1 MPLHYNGLGVSV
13 MYPDGWK
20 IEEDGTEENSVS
32 FESPLGAFL
41 TITRYPELDFADAVD
56 KAHQVMQAE
65 YDEVE
70 SEDFSR
76 TIADREFNVTALRFV
91 YLDFLIVAELFSFLL
106 GGSTYLVQIQG
117 EKTKPWLCGR
127 SITGLFL
134 YWFSATLAED
144 ETGSEGA
151 AHEVS
156 GGVKEPR
163 TK

>member
-20 IEEDGTEENSVS
+20 IEEDGIEENSVS

-41 TITRYPELDFADAVD
+41 TITRYPELNFSDAVE
-56 KAHQVMQAE
+56 KAHQVMLAE

-70 SEDFSR
+70 SEDLQR

-106 GGSTYLVQIQG
+106 SGSTYLVQIQG
-117 EKTKPWLCGR
+117 EDRDVEKLQPVFQAMLT
-127 SITGLFL
+127 SLFQK
-134 YWFSATLAED
+134 AD
-144 ETGSEGA
+144 N
-151 AHEVS
+151 
-156 GGVKEPR
+156 R
-163 TK
+163 TIPEEINQGPS

>member
-41 TITRYPELDFADAVD
+41 TITRYPELNFSDAVE
-56 KAHQVMQAE
+56 KAHQVMLAE

-70 SEDFSR
+70 SEEFSR
-76 TIADREFNVTALRFV
+76 TIADHEFNVTALRFV

-117 EKTKPWLCGR
+117 EDRDVEKLQPVFQAMLTSLFQKAESL
-127 SITGLFL
+127 TG
-134 YWFSATLAED
+134 
-144 ETGSEGA
+144 
-151 AHEVS
+151 
-156 GGVKEPR
+156 
-163 TK
+163 